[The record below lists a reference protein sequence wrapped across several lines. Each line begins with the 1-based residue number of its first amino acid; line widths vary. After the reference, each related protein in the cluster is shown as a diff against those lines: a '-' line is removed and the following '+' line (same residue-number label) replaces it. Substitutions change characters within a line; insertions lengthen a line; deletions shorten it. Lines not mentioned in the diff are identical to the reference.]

1 MTSLQENVW
10 QQPLLIAFALM
21 MLSLLPST
29 CLIAQPSTLAEPQVS
44 GASTAFV
51 HPGIAH
57 TAANLDFVKEKI
69 ASGDQPWH
77 NAFTKLQ
84 RSRHGRLTWKPDPRP
99 HVQRGVRNNPN
110 IGASDFIND
119 GMAAYTHSLL
129 WVLTENE
136 DHANKAA
143 EILNAWSAE
152 LETITNHDAKLL
164 VGMAGQL
171 YCNAAELL
179 KHHWDGW
186 PEKDQQQFEKILTD
200 VFYPV
205 IKDFYP

>member
-129 WVLTENE
+129 SLI
-136 DHANKAA
+136 H
-143 EILNAWSAE
+143 I
-152 LETITNHDAKLL
+152 
-164 VGMAGQL
+164 
-171 YCNAAELL
+171 
-179 KHHWDGW
+179 
-186 PEKDQQQFEKILTD
+186 
-200 VFYPV
+200 
-205 IKDFYP
+205 